1 MINVRDLMAVPDGG
15 DELPE
20 IFAYLWLCQSSFVD
34 LLLEVAALN
43 VLLDQKLLVVI
54 GVVYYFEEFDDVG
67 MTHFLHDG
75 PFFF

>member
-67 MTHFLHDG
+67 DD
-75 PFFF
+75 PFSS